1 MTDDFVIRWDVE
13 SPPDENKFN
22 IETPEYH
29 NDVISWDVSKKPDPK
44 ELEEETKKLEEKAK
58 NKVAKTLGD
67 YISESFSLDKENEED
82 EEDEWDRC
90 YREEYEEFDRERRRK
105 EETDEF
111 FERLMSDDRLDNDY
125 RKRVHKYADEC
136 GWNHYPGAWRR
147 LLDSYR

>member
-13 SPPDENKFN
+13 GPPDENKFN

-44 ELEEETKKLEEKAK
+44 ELEEETKKLEERAK
-58 NKVAKTLGD
+58 HKVAKGLGD
-67 YISESFSLDKENEED
+67 YISERFSLDKE
-82 EEDEWDRC
+82 DEWDRY
-90 YREEYEEFDRERRRK
+90 YREEYEEIEREHRRR

-111 FERLMSDDRLDNDY
+111 FERLMHDERLDDDY
-125 RKRVHKYADEC
+125 KERVHEYADRC

>member
-44 ELEEETKKLEEKAK
+44 ELEEETKKLEERAK
-58 NKVAKTLGD
+58 NKVAKELGD
-67 YISESFSLDKENEED
+67 YISESFSSDKED
-82 EEDEWDRC
+82 EEDEWDRY
-90 YREEYEEFDRERRRK
+90 YREEHEEVERERRRR

-111 FERLMSDDRLDNDY
+111 FERLMRNESLDDDY
-125 RKRVHKYADEC
+125 KERVHEYADRC

>member
-44 ELEEETKKLEEKAK
+44 ELEEETKKLEERAK
-58 NKVAKTLGD
+58 HKVAKTLGD
-67 YISESFSLDKENEED
+67 YISDHFSLDED
-82 EEDEWDRC
+82 EEDEWD
-90 YREEYEEFDRERRRK
+90 ERERRRR

-111 FERLMSDDRLDNDY
+111 FERLMADERLDDNY
-125 RKRVHKYADEC
+125 RERVHEYADEC

>member
-1 MTDDFVIRWDVE
+1 MTDDFVIRWEVE

-44 ELEEETKKLEEKAK
+44 ELEEETKKLEERAK
-58 NKVAKTLGD
+58 HKVAKTLGD
-67 YISESFSLDKENEED
+67 YITDRFSLDED
-82 EEDEWDRC
+82 EEDAEDEW
-90 YREEYEEFDRERRRK
+90 YERERRRR

-111 FERLMSDDRLDNDY
+111 FERLMADERLDDKY
-125 RKRVHKYADEC
+125 RERVHEYADEC

>member
-22 IETPEYH
+22 IETPKYH

-44 ELEEETKKLEEKAK
+44 ELEEETKKLEERAK
-58 NKVAKTLGD
+58 HKVAKTLGD
-67 YISESFSLDKENEED
+67 YITDRFSLDED
-82 EEDEWDRC
+82 EEDAEDEW
-90 YREEYEEFDRERRRK
+90 YERERRRR

-111 FERLMSDDRLDNDY
+111 FERLMADERLDDKY
-125 RKRVHKYADEC
+125 RERVHEYADEC

>member
-44 ELEEETKKLEEKAK
+44 ELEEETKKLEERARH
-58 NKVAKTLGD
+58 KVAKTLGD
-67 YISESFSLDKENEED
+67 YISDRFSLDED
-82 EEDEWDRC
+82 EEDE
-90 YREEYEEFDRERRRK
+90 ELERERRRR

-111 FERLMSDDRLDNDY
+111 FERLMADERLDDNY
-125 RKRVHKYADEC
+125 RERVHEYADEC

>member
-44 ELEEETKKLEEKAK
+44 ELEEETKKLEERAK
-58 NKVAKTLGD
+58 HKVAKTLGD
-67 YISESFSLDKENEED
+67 YITDRFSLDED
-82 EEDEWDRC
+82 EEDAEDEW
-90 YREEYEEFDRERRRK
+90 YERERRRR

-111 FERLMSDDRLDNDY
+111 FERLMADERLDDKY
-125 RKRVHKYADEC
+125 RERVHEYADEC

>member
-1 MTDDFVIRWDVE
+1 MTDDFVIRWEVE
-13 SPPDENKFN
+13 GPPDENKFN

-44 ELEEETKKLEEKAK
+44 ELEEETKKLEERAK
-58 NKVAKTLGD
+58 HKVAKELGD
-67 YISESFSLDKENEED
+67 YITESFSSDKED
-82 EEDEWDRC
+82 EEDEWDRY
-90 YREEYEEFDRERRRK
+90 YREEDEEIERERRRR

-111 FERLMSDDRLDNDY
+111 FERLMRDERLDDDY
-125 RKRVHKYADEC
+125 KERVHEYADRC

>member
-29 NDVISWDVSKKPDPK
+29 NDIISWDVSKKPDPK
-44 ELEEETKKLEEKAK
+44 ELEEETKKLEERAK
-58 NKVAKTLGD
+58 HKVAKELGD
-67 YISESFSLDKENEED
+67 YISERFSLDEEND

-90 YREEYEEFDRERRRK
+90 YREEYEEIERERRRK
-105 EETDEF
+105 QENDEF

-125 RKRVHKYADEC
+125 RKRVHEYADKC

>member
-44 ELEEETKKLEEKAK
+44 ELEEETKKLEERAK
-58 NKVAKTLGD
+58 HKVAKTLGD
-67 YISESFSLDKENEED
+67 YISDHFSLDKDEED
-82 EEDEWDRC
+82 EELE
-90 YREEYEEFDRERRRK
+90 RERRRR

-111 FERLMSDDRLDNDY
+111 FERLMADERLDDNY
-125 RKRVHKYADEC
+125 RERVHEYADEC

>member
-1 MTDDFVIRWDVE
+1 MTDDFVIRLDVE

-22 IETPEYH
+22 IETPKYH

-44 ELEEETKKLEEKAK
+44 ELEEETKKLEERAK
-58 NKVAKTLGD
+58 HKVAKTLGD
-67 YISESFSLDKENEED
+67 YITDRFSLDED
-82 EEDEWDRC
+82 EEDAEDEW
-90 YREEYEEFDRERRRK
+90 YERERRRR

-111 FERLMSDDRLDNDY
+111 FERLMADERLDDKY
-125 RKRVHKYADEC
+125 RERVHEYADEC

>member
-13 SPPDENKFN
+13 GPPDENKFN

-44 ELEEETKKLEEKAK
+44 ELEEETKKLEERAK
-58 NKVAKTLGD
+58 NKVAKELGD
-67 YISESFSLDKENEED
+67 YISERFSLDK
-82 EEDEWDRC
+82 EDEWDRC
-90 YREEYEEFDRERRRK
+90 YREEHEEVERERRRR

-111 FERLMSDDRLDNDY
+111 FERLMHDERLDDDY
-125 RKRVHKYADEC
+125 KERVHEYADRC
-136 GWNHYPGAWRR
+136 GWNHYPGVWRR

>member
-1 MTDDFVIRWDVE
+1 MTDDFVIRWEVE

-44 ELEEETKKLEEKAK
+44 ELEEETKKLEERAK
-58 NKVAKTLGD
+58 HKVAKTFGD
-67 YISESFSLDKENEED
+67 YISESFSSDKEKEDEKWDRYYREED
-82 EEDEWDRC
+82 EELE
-90 YREEYEEFDRERRRK
+90 RERRRR

-111 FERLMSDDRLDNDY
+111 FERLMRDESLDDDY
-125 RKRVHKYADEC
+125 KERVYEYADEC

>member
-22 IETPEYH
+22 IVTPEYH

-44 ELEEETKKLEEKAK
+44 ELEEETKKLEERAK
-58 NKVAKTLGD
+58 HKVAKTLGD
-67 YISESFSLDKENEED
+67 YISDRFSLDED
-82 EEDEWDRC
+82 EEDEWD
-90 YREEYEEFDRERRRK
+90 ERERRRR

-111 FERLMSDDRLDNDY
+111 FERLMHDERLDDDY
-125 RKRVHKYADEC
+125 RERVHEYADEC

>member
-1 MTDDFVIRWDVE
+1 MTDDFIIRWDVE

-82 EEDEWDRC
+82 EWDRC

-125 RKRVHKYADEC
+125 RKRVHEYADEC